1 MNGIR
6 RARRADIQAMAEIV
20 YGWEVTT
27 HWMPGGSSVGAIAK
41 VIDQAFDTREIYVV
55 GEPVDGYFSL
65 NPNEAKIGALYM
77 TRRGQG
83 IGKAM
88 IDLAKDGRDFLWL
101 QTHQPNLEAH
111 RFYRRE
117 GFLITGELPPDGAGG
132 PPQYRMEWRG

>member
-27 HWMPGGSSVGAIAK
+27 DWMPGGSSVGAIAK

-55 GEPVDGYFSL
+55 GEPVDGYLSL

-77 TRRGQG
+77 TRRGR
-83 IGKAM
+83 A
-88 IDLAKDGRDFLWL
+88 LGR
-101 QTHQPNLEAH
+101 
-111 RFYRRE
+111 R
-117 GFLITGELPPDGAGG
+117 
-132 PPQYRMEWRG
+132 